1 MVSLSI
7 FTTMTDPEKRN
18 DPWKEALEC
27 YNFFADEV
35 VIVGKDWPAEFSWDH
50 IGKTFQEGYDKCTSD
65 WVMRMDIDY
74 FLHEKN
80 KKKLLNALE
89 KYNSYPAISL
99 PQYQIFTPDRYQIK
113 TRICLLFNKKKYKN
127 IKLNGGGDLTLATLD
142 EKLIDPKKVPM
153 VNVPIYQY
161 ESTFRTKQIL
171 QEDRGRFAR
180 AWYRYF
186 ETYESRGGGTSEEA
200 FDAWFEEITK
210 RYPKHSFK
218 IKIKDH
224 PKFIIDK
231 LKNIHEEQFGY
242 DAFNLKHVTKF
253 EKKYLIKGLRE
264 KYLNPILYRKNIR
277 F

>member
-35 VIVGKDWPAEFSWDH
+35 VVVGDDWPTEFSWDH

-80 KKKLLNALE
+80 KNKLFNALE

-113 TRICLLFNKKKYKN
+113 PEYVCCLKKN
-127 IKLNGGGDLTLATLD
+127 IKT
-142 EKLIDPKKVPM
+142 
-153 VNVPIYQY
+153 
-161 ESTFRTKQIL
+161 
-171 QEDRGRFAR
+171 
-180 AWYRYF
+180 
-186 ETYESRGGGTSEEA
+186 
-200 FDAWFEEITK
+200 
-210 RYPKHSFK
+210 
-218 IKIKDH
+218 
-224 PKFIIDK
+224 
-231 LKNIHEEQFGY
+231 
-242 DAFNLKHVTKF
+242 
-253 EKKYLIKGLRE
+253 
-264 KYLNPILYRKNIR
+264 
-277 F
+277 